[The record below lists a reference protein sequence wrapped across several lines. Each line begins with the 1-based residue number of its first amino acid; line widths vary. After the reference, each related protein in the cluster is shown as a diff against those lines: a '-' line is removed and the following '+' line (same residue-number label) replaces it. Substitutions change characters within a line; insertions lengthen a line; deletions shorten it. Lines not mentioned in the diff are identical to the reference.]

1 MKKRLTSKKN
11 SSNKFHVLF
20 LLSRV
25 RKKKKKKRMFVNFFF
40 RRKKKNREELR
51 KEETDDFTFN
61 IFFFCLK
68 YKRMFTITEMIVRYF
83 YYDIYWLEN
92 RFILRYYFLIMQRN
106 SDGLCKIV
114 NFKMNKFYI
123 NIYLNKCYIGDHPI
137 INK

>member
-1 MKKRLTSKKN
+1 
-11 SSNKFHVLF
+11 
-20 LLSRV
+20 
-25 RKKKKKKRMFVNFFF
+25 
-40 RRKKKNREELR
+40 
-51 KEETDDFTFN
+51 
-61 IFFFCLK
+61 
-68 YKRMFTITEMIVRYF
+68 MFTITEMIVRYF